1 MEKRAK
7 VNGKLLRERKLHN
20 EEVITVDP
28 SIVIENSVTITVIEY
43 ITEEPLKSR

>member
-1 MEKRAK
+1 MEKIIK
-7 VNGKLLRERKLHN
+7 VNGKLLRERKLHK

-28 SIVIENSVTITVIEY
+28 SIVIENSVTVTITEY

>member
-7 VNGKLLRERKLHN
+7 VNCKFLRERKLHK
-20 EEVITVDP
+20 EEVVTIDP
-28 SIVIENSVTITVIEY
+28 SIVIENSVTVTRTEY

>member
-1 MEKRAK
+1 MEKKIK
-7 VNGKLLRERKLHN
+7 VNGKLLRERKLHK

-28 SIVIENSVTITVIEY
+28 SIVIENSITVTRTEY

>member
-7 VNGKLLRERKLHN
+7 VNGKLLRERKLHK

-28 SIVIENSVTITVIEY
+28 SIVIENSVIVTRTEY
-43 ITEEPLKSR
+43 IIEEPLKSR

>member
-7 VNGKLLRERKLHN
+7 VNGKLLRERKLHK

-28 SIVIENSVTITVIEY
+28 SLVIENSVIVTRTEY
-43 ITEEPLKSR
+43 IIEEPLKSR